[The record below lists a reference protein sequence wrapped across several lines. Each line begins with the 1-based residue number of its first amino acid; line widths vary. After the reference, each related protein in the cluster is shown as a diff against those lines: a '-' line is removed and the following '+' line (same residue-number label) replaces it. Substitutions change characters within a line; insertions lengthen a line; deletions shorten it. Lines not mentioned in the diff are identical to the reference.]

1 MHTALEEEEITEQLK
16 ELSEWYYEKG
26 KLVKCF
32 TFNNFREAM
41 SFLITVSYEAEEKN
55 HHPEIHSCYNRI
67 SFSLSTHDAGNRVTI
82 KDFDLARAID
92 KIS

>member
-26 KLVKCF
+26 KLVKSF

-41 SFLITVSYEAEEKN
+41 SFLITVSYEAEEKIIIRKFTLVII
-55 HHPEIHSCYNRI
+55 E
-67 SFSLSTHDAGNRVTI
+67 SL
-82 KDFDLARAID
+82 FL
-92 KIS
+92 

>member
-26 KLVKCF
+26 KLVKSF

-41 SFLITVSYEAEEKN
+41 SFLITVSYEAEEKKIIIRKFTLVII
-55 HHPEIHSCYNRI
+55 E
-67 SFSLSTHDAGNRVTI
+67 SL
-82 KDFDLARAID
+82 FL
-92 KIS
+92 

>member
-1 MHTALEEEEITEQLK
+1 
-16 ELSEWYYEKG
+16 
-26 KLVKCF
+26 
-32 TFNNFREAM
+32 M

>member
-1 MHTALEEEEITEQLK
+1 MHTALEEEEITDQLK

-26 KLVKCF
+26 KLVKSF

-55 HHPEIHSCYNRI
+55 HHPEIHSVI
-67 SFSLSTHDAGNRVTI
+67 IESL
-82 KDFDLARAID
+82 FL
-92 KIS
+92 